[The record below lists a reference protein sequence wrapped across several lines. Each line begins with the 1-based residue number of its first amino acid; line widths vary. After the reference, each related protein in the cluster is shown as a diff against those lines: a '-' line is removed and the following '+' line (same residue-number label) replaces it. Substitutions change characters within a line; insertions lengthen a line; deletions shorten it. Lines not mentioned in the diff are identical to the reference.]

1 MLSAMGVK
9 STEKAELALYQLR
22 DVSKILY
29 SQLQDNKPEGPE
41 PIEWEEFKEAFLGM
55 YLSQERRKIKVEE
68 FIILTHGNMSVA
80 AYSLKFSTLCRYAP
94 SLVSNPR
101 EEMTSFVTGVANLVV
116 EKCRTAIM
124 HDI

>member
-1 MLSAMGVK
+1 MK
-9 STEKAELALYQLR
+9 
-22 DVSKILY
+22 
-29 SQLQDNKPEGPE
+29 
-41 PIEWEEFKEAFLGM
+41 
-55 YLSQERRKIKVEE
+55 E
-68 FIILTHGNMSVA
+68 FINLKQGNMSFEEYTV
-80 AYSLKFSTLCRYAP
+80 KFSMLSRYAP